1 MEKSIAQSQM
11 AAGKQSAIES
21 QAIYAAFIGGALG
34 LLVGLALFWGSDV
47 SLFTKGISLGFVGSI
62 LGGLV
67 ALVTFLVVS
76 AKLDEKATKV
86 SWWQYTKGHVS
97 TWSLAL
103 VHALLVFLMYA
114 LLFYVVSESFKDAY
128 IDMWAASVIIALSTG
143 FAAYI
148 ILLSASTMTAVRVSM
163 ILALFLL
170 SGTFISMM
178 TASDPHWWYVH
189 FSSLGA
195 GGGVSGYAFNAT
207 LIIAG
212 LVIVA
217 LSRYI
222 TDDFNKLKHNGAI
235 SQKAKVGILQALLTG
250 IGFGLAGVGL
260 FVYNEFTILHNTSA
274 SGMALLFLII
284 VILLPLLT
292 PGFTRAFF
300 IASYSLLGALLFSI
314 WLFARAN
321 YLNLTMFE
329 MMAAAIIF
337 TWLVVFVRHVAA
349 MLDDEKRTDE
359 KVSVPKKIKEMNS

>member
-1 MEKSIAQSQM
+1 MERPIIQSQ
-11 AAGKQSAIES
+11 ADAGKQSAIES
-21 QAIYAAFIGGALG
+21 RAIYAAYIGGGVGFFTG
-34 LLVGLALFWGSDV
+34 LITFWGSDV
-47 SLFTKGISLGFVGSI
+47 SLFTKGFSLGFVGSI
-62 LGGLV
+62 LGGVV
-67 ALVTFLVVS
+67 ALITFLVVS
-76 AKLDEKATKV
+76 AKLDDRTDKV
-86 SWWQYTKGHVS
+86 SWWQYAKGHVS

-103 VHALLVFLMYA
+103 VHALLVFLTYA

-128 IDMWAASVIIALSTG
+128 IDMWSASVITALSTG

-148 ILLSASTMTAVRVSM
+148 IMLSASTMTAVRVAM
-163 ILALFLL
+163 LLALFLL

-222 TDDFNKLKHNGAI
+222 TEDFNKLKHDGAI
-235 SQKAKVGILQALLTG
+235 SQKAKVGILQVLLTG
-250 IGFGLAGVGL
+250 IGLGLAGVGA
-260 FVYNEFTILHNTSA
+260 FVYNEFPAIHNTSA
-274 SGMALLFLII
+274 GGMAFLFLGI

-300 IASYSLLGALLFSI
+300 IASYSLLGALLVSV
-314 WLFARAN
+314 WLFARVG

-349 MLDDEKRTDE
+349 MLGDERATE
-359 KVSVPKKIKEMNS
+359 KTFATKKAKEAQV

>member
-1 MEKSIAQSQM
+1 MEKLIAQPQ
-11 AAGKQSAIES
+11 ATAGKQSTIES
-21 QAIYAAFIGGALG
+21 RAIYAAFIGGGIGFAVG
-34 LLVGLALFWGSDV
+34 LLLFWGGDV
-47 SLFTKGISLGFVGSI
+47 SLFTKGISLGFVSSI
-62 LGGLV
+62 LGGVV
-67 ALVTFLVVS
+67 ALATFLIVS
-76 AKLDEKATKV
+76 AKLDNRSQKI
-86 SWWQYTKGHVS
+86 SWWQYTKGHIS

-103 VHALLVFLMYA
+103 VHALLVFLTYA
-114 LLFYVVSESFKDAY
+114 LLFFVVSESFKDAY
-128 IDMWAASVIIALSTG
+128 IDMWAASTIIALSTG

-148 ILLSASTMTAVRVSM
+148 ILLSASTMTAVRVAM
-163 ILALFLL
+163 LLALFLL

-222 TDDFNKLKHNGAI
+222 TDDFNKLKHDGAI
-235 SQKAKVGILQALLTG
+235 SQKAKVGILQTLLVG
-250 IGFGLAGVGL
+250 IGLGLAGVGA
-260 FVYNEFTILHNTSA
+260 FVYDEFPAIHNTSA
-274 SGMALLFLII
+274 GGMAFLFLGI

-300 IASYSLLGALLFSI
+300 IASYSLLAALLVSV
-314 WLFARAN
+314 WLFMRVN

-329 MMAAAIIF
+329 LVAAAIIF

-349 MLDDEKRTDE
+349 MLGDERGVE
-359 KVSVPKKIKEMNS
+359 KLSVTKKGKEVVS